1 MYEKDYISNHTIRN
15 CGNGEYLAS
24 VIDDSVIKFGEV
36 IEETKS
42 IPININ
48 EKKITVKQKISIF
61 YLPFY

>member
-1 MYEKDYISNHTIRN
+1 MYEKDYISNHTICN

-42 IPININ
+42 IPINFN
-48 EKKITVKQKISIF
+48 DKKITVKQKISIF

>member
-1 MYEKDYISNHTIRN
+1 MYEKDYIWNHTICN
-15 CGNGEYLAS
+15 CENGKYLAS

-42 IPININ
+42 IPINFN
-48 EKKITVKQKISIF
+48 DKKITVKQKISIF